1 MCAVLQKHLHADAK
15 KSHMRAGVI
24 GVSPVKGVDQQ
35 LRVNHLGPFLLTRLL
50 TPALAPKARIVNVAS
65 RAHKQGSLQIKNG
78 KIQGTPSHWC
88 VLT

>member
-1 MCAVLQKHLHADAK
+1 
-15 KSHMRAGVI
+15 MRAGVI